1 MKLLTT
7 IAAVLIS
14 ISALSQDYIEYDNGT
29 FTQNGEELSMEQV
42 KDLTVLHKAGRG
54 NVRRGINFDEMHKN
68 EKQLLRNNIV
78 RFTGGAATGFFGGVG
93 VLISGILIGDL
104 IWNGRFS
111 DASLGATPVVLPIT
125 TVLCAGSY
133 KAFSR
138 VALSPEG
145 CLRKRDNQFNKV
157 ADKLNEA
164 IKSSNQ

>member
-14 ISALSQDYIEYDNGT
+14 ISAFSQDYVEYNEGT

-42 KDLTVLHKAGRG
+42 KDLIVLHKAGRG

-68 EKQLLRNNIV
+68 PYLRGGNNTLNLV
-78 RFTGGAATGFFGGVG
+78 GGAATGYVGGLMV
-93 VLISGILIGDL
+93 IFSGFMVADITSYV
-104 IWNGRFS
+104 WW
-111 DASLGATPVVLPIT
+111 ATPVVLPIT

-145 CLRKRDNQFNKV
+145 CLRKRDKQFNKV

-164 IKSSNQ
+164 IKAANQ